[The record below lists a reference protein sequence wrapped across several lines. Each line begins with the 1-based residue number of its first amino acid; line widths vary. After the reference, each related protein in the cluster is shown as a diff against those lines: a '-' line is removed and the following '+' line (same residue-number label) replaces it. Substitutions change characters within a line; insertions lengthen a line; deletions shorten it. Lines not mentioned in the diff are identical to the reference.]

1 MHEDPTTVTT
11 GTRPAQGQP
20 PTAPPR
26 RSMATILPL
35 VALAGIVATAV
46 LLSSRPAVPP
56 TVVDHLSSVPLP
68 PGAVDP
74 LPSWNAGPTKQSI
87 LTFLDAVT
95 RPNTDTFVPVP
106 ERVAVFDHDGTLVC
120 EKPIVH
126 GAFLIERLR
135 GFVDKHPEL
144 AHEEP
149 YATLLSGDIDF
160 VRKLGKKFFADLT
173 SSTLAGAPEE
183 ELEASVREFL
193 ATARH
198 PVFGVPYGD
207 VTYQPMQELIAL
219 LRSRGFTV
227 WICSGSGIHFMRP
240 AAEAWYGI
248 GPEHVIASRSTTEMR
263 EIETTE
269 ELPAGSSPNRRLALF
284 VKPELEVLNDQDRK
298 PVSIGEQIGR
308 RPIFAAGNVGTTGD
322 IAMLRWSQSSRRPN
336 LQLLVLHDDA
346 ERELAYDEPTN
357 ASLKAA
363 EQYGWQVVRMAS
375 DWKRIFAKPLQRQV
389 SPPVR
394 SEEMLRETPAQ

>member
-1 MHEDPTTVTT
+1 
-11 GTRPAQGQP
+11 
-20 PTAPPR
+20 
-26 RSMATILPL
+26 
-35 VALAGIVATAV
+35 
-46 LLSSRPAVPP
+46 
-56 TVVDHLSSVPLP
+56 
-68 PGAVDP
+68 
-74 LPSWNAGPTKQSI
+74 
-87 LTFLDAVT
+87 
-95 RPNTDTFVPVP
+95 
-106 ERVAVFDHDGTLVC
+106 
-120 EKPIVH
+120 
-126 GAFLIERLR
+126 
-135 GFVDKHPEL
+135 
-144 AHEEP
+144 
-149 YATLLSGDIDF
+149 
-160 VRKLGKKFFADLT
+160 
-173 SSTLAGAPEE
+173 
-183 ELEASVREFL
+183 
-193 ATARH
+193 
-198 PVFGVPYGD
+198 
-207 VTYQPMQELIAL
+207 MQELIAL